1 MEALL
6 DSEANSLEVEF
17 RDKLFRQTSGHPLFT
32 IELLRG
38 MQERGD
44 LVRGKG
50 GLWGE
55 APGLDWETMPARVE
69 AVMAERINRL
79 DPSLQAALEVAC
91 VEGETFTLEVVE
103 RVLGADGTDLGGRIN
118 IELDRKHRLIKAHSI
133 QRIDG
138 QLISCYRFRHILA
151 QKYLYGRLNELER
164 VRLHEGI
171 GTNLE
176 ALYGAREAATGEEIA
191 AIAPQLARH
200 FKEAKIT
207 TKAINYLR
215 QAGEKAISL
224 SAYRDGIAHLS
235 NGISMLNTLPESRER
250 DELELELQLSLGIAW
265 LGPYGG
271 QDQRVKSTLT
281 RAHDLCQ
288 KLGKTSRMAHVTS
301 NLSTYYYV
309 RAEYKSGLELAQL
322 ALGYAEQFRDPLLI
336 AQGNWTVGY
345 IMLSLGELSRASKH
359 LEAATAFYD
368 PQKHHEM
375 FLSIRGAD
383 AGVSALAYSA
393 CCLWVL
399 GYPDQAMAHSRESLA
414 VANELD
420 HPFSLTDVVCYG
432 GCLFN
437 AMYRDDLALK
447 EYADQLFQLASFKHL
462 AGWLGVALS
471 HRGNALARLGRLDEG
486 IAMMLDCVADAQSS
500 GIRLYMIHTYLS
512 LAEAYAQ
519 TGETKSGLEYLKEA
533 IDLVE
538 ETGER
543 LREAEIYR
551 MQAELLRIDGD
562 LNAAE
567 GSYHTALEV
576 ARAQSAK
583 SWELRAATG
592 LARLWKDA
600 EIVEEARSL
609 LEGIYAWFTEGF
621 DSPDLVEARAL
632 LEVLS

>member
-1 MEALL
+1 
-6 DSEANSLEVEF
+6 
-17 RDKLFRQTSGHPLFT
+17 
-32 IELLRG
+32 
-38 MQERGD
+38 
-44 LVRGKG
+44 
-50 GLWGE
+50 
-55 APGLDWETMPARVE
+55 
-69 AVMAERINRL
+69 
-79 DPSLQAALEVAC
+79 
-91 VEGETFTLEVVE
+91 
-103 RVLGADGTDLGGRIN
+103 
-118 IELDRKHRLIKAHSI
+118 
-133 QRIDG
+133 
-138 QLISCYRFRHILA
+138 
-151 QKYLYGRLNELER
+151 
-164 VRLHEGI
+164 
-171 GTNLE
+171 
-176 ALYGAREAATGEEIA
+176 
-191 AIAPQLARH
+191 
-200 FKEAKIT
+200 
-207 TKAINYLR
+207 
-215 QAGEKAISL
+215 
-224 SAYRDGIAHLS
+224 
-235 NGISMLNTLPESRER
+235 
-250 DELELELQLSLGIAW
+250 
-265 LGPYGG
+265 
-271 QDQRVKSTLT
+271 
-281 RAHDLCQ
+281 
-288 KLGKTSRMAHVTS
+288 
-301 NLSTYYYV
+301 
-309 RAEYKSGLELAQL
+309 
-322 ALGYAEQFRDPLLI
+322 
-336 AQGNWTVGY
+336 
-345 IMLSLGELSRASKH
+345 
-359 LEAATAFYD
+359 
-368 PQKHHEM
+368 M

-437 AMYRDDLALK
+437 AMYRDDLTLK
-447 EYADQLFQLASFKHL
+447 EYSDQLFQLASFKHL

-600 EIVEEARSL
+600 GKVDEARSL

-621 DSPDLVEARAL
+621 DSPDLAEARAL
-632 LEVLS
+632 LEELS